1 MARSTGIVLK
11 REATSKDTI
20 RTSSATT
27 WLQTKSVNSLE
38 FLTENPLLLLRDFR
52 IDVKYLESWY
62 IRVPIQLFIGLNGTL
77 GVVSFGRVK

>member
-1 MARSTGIVLK
+1 MARSTGIEVK

-38 FLTENPLLLLRDFR
+38 LLTENPLLLLRDFR
-52 IDVKYLESWY
+52 IDVKYLERWY
-62 IRVPIQLFIGLNGTL
+62 IGVPIQLFIGLNGTL

>member
-1 MARSTGIVLK
+1 MARSSGIEVK

-52 IDVKYLESWY
+52 IDVKYLERWY
-62 IRVPIQLFIGLNGTL
+62 IGVPIQLFIGLNGTL

>member
-1 MARSTGIVLK
+1 MARSTGIEVK

-52 IDVKYLESWY
+52 IDVKYLERWY
-62 IRVPIQLFIGLNGTL
+62 IGVPIQLFIGLNGTL

>member
-1 MARSTGIVLK
+1 MARSTGIEVK

-20 RTSSATT
+20 RTSSATI

-52 IDVKYLESWY
+52 IDVKYLERWY
-62 IRVPIQLFIGLNGTL
+62 IGVPIQLFIGLNGTL